1 MDAINRKVVILFL
14 LVVLLGTT
22 EAFLAKG
29 TQAAEATSLANAVNL
44 KGHLFF
50 FFEQELWKSDGT
62 EAGTTMIKNLASNP
76 DCTVHS
82 LTEVNSTMFFVVANG
97 KTGTELWKSDGSE
110 AGTRLVRAIKTL
122 PRHSLII

>member
-50 FFEQELWKSDGT
+50 SSSKNYGKAMEPKREQ
-62 EAGTTMIKNLASNP
+62 P
-76 DCTVHS
+76 
-82 LTEVNSTMFFVVANG
+82 
-97 KTGTELWKSDGSE
+97 
-110 AGTRLVRAIKTL
+110 
-122 PRHSLII
+122 